1 MHRIMVTT
9 ATGGCHGARAPRRRV
24 AGIAAGALRKG
35 LIGIAG
41 DLMPSPPEP

>member
-1 MHRIMVTT
+1 MHRSMVTT